1 MRLIIYILLLTMGW
15 QLPVWAGASSV
26 ETSLSLEKEA
36 TISTKKESRKA
47 LRALKKHKKPKFQ
60 QKQGSYELMVWTIVI
75 FSVLSVLGMVGFGIG
90 LGAGISWLLWSGFGV
105 VLFYLVAGFINM
117 AVHDDWE
124 ELAVLLLSMLTNTI
138 FGLEMIVLGLIF
150 STVWVWV
157 VGLVL
162 FFVIGGLL
170 ITLFNIFK

>member
-1 MRLIIYILLLTMGW
+1 MRFLIFLLLLLNGW

-26 ETSLSLEKEA
+26 ETSLSVEKELRNP
-36 TISTKKESRKA
+36 TKKESRKA
-47 LRALKKHKKPKFQ
+47 LRLLKKHKKPTAVK
-60 QKQGSYELMVWTIVI
+60 KQGSHELMVWTMVI

-90 LGAGISWLLWSGFGV
+90 LGAGIGWLLWLGFGL
-105 VLFYLVAGFINM
+105 VLFYLVAGFFNM
-117 AVHDDWE
+117 VIHDDWE
-124 ELAVLLLSMLTNTI
+124 ELFVLLTAMLANTI
-138 FGLEMIVLGLIF
+138 FGLEMIVLGLVF

-170 ITLFNIFK
+170 VALFNAFK